1 MHVHVYWFN
10 YVFRCDRAREML
22 LSTPDLKKKWS
33 YSVEWLH
40 DELDRV
46 SAAHSALRLRK
57 CSLINRKL
65 FRTASVWRQ
74 QSIFLQQLVAPGALE
89 RNVERLLPGALTL
102 GPPNS
107 FASHGAV
114 PRRRTTREMHTVLSF
129 DLNGTLLLLFYLYC
143 AGVGGSG
150 GRSGAAERS
159 ERGRESLAPHAAAQ
173 LAATA
178 GRR

>member
-1 MHVHVYWFN
+1 
-10 YVFRCDRAREML
+10 ML

-46 SAAHSALRLRK
+46 SAARSALRLRK

-65 FRTASVWRQ
+65 SYSVRMAATINIPTTTGRPRRTRTKRRTATSWSGHTRPTELCRKPW
-74 QSIFLQQLVAPGALE
+74 SCAPKTYDKRIHA
-89 RNVERLLPGALTL
+89 
-102 GPPNS
+102 
-107 FASHGAV
+107 
-114 PRRRTTREMHTVLSF
+114 VLSF
-129 DLNGTLLLLFYLYC
+129 DLNGTLFMMFYLC
-143 AGVGGSG
+143 RAGVGGSG
-150 GRSGAAERS
+150 GRSSAAERS